1 MAKTSLCTV
10 TLIIALCSILLH
22 RGICLLSKLG
32 GSSTCPSTT
41 WISVY
46 VPGKSNVFADGLSRR
61 PDLRLTV
68 VGALSDKNEFLKE
81 ICEGVQKEG

>member
-1 MAKTSLCTV
+1 
-10 TLIIALCSILLH
+10 
-22 RGICLLSKLG
+22 
-32 GSSTCPSTT
+32 
-41 WISVY
+41 